1 MATKEIKMLINDGGI
16 IFMAHIGFMSQS
28 LLAGMIESLKK
39 KETLEGIPSKI
50 SHSMFIILIE
60 MTQNII
66 KYSKIEPVDKN
77 NINSNGLI
85 LVGRDKK
92 NNYFVHSQNIVTFK
106 DSIKITKIID
116 EMNTLTENQI
126 KQKYRELRRSAINAH
141 PRGAG
146 IGFYEIA
153 KRASSIE
160 YDFIEIDSERCN
172 FNLTANIK

>member
-1 MATKEIKMLINDGGI
+1 VATKEIKMLINDGGI

>member
-77 NINSNGLI
+77 NVNSNGMI
-85 LVGRDKK
+85 LVGRDEKD
-92 NNYFVHSQNIVTFK
+92 NYFVHSQNIVASK

-116 EMNTLTENQI
+116 EISELTEDQI
-126 KQKYRELRRSAINAH
+126 KQKYRELRRSAKNAH

-153 KRASSIE
+153 KRASAIK
-160 YDFIEIDSERCN
+160 YDFVEIDSEKCN
-172 FNLTANIK
+172 FNLTVNIK

>member
-1 MATKEIKMLINDGGI
+1 VATKEIKMLINDGGI

-60 MTQNII
+60 MMQNII

-116 EMNTLTENQI
+116 EMNALTEDQI

-153 KRASSIE
+153 KRASSIK